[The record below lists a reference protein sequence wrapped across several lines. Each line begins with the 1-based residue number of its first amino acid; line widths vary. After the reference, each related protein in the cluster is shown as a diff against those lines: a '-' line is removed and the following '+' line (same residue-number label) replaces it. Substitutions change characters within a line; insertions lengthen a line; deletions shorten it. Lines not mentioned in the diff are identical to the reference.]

1 MKQDALNGNLL
12 LSLFAHCFNFILRCE
27 PTLPLIAGGLK
38 MDRKTTNYE
47 GDLAFKLTPE
57 LEFYTKVCTTALVPT
72 FYIPDTNDQLN
83 SLKSHIR
90 MLDPE
95 FVAKLA
101 VYTREKMY
109 FRTIPLVLTV
119 ELAKVYSKYKAE
131 GKVPQNDDLIRRMTR
146 RVINRADEITE
157 MLAYYAKANK
167 SNWESHESGQVKKL
181 KRLSKGIE
189 RGIADAFEKFDEYQF
204 GKYNAGGKKEITLRD
219 ALFLVHPPRA
229 DASRRELY
237 QRIIDGNLKTP
248 YTWQTVISD
257 AGKTGKPKKQAWE
270 ELIASGKLPYMA
282 TLRNLRNMLEN
293 EVSTEHIKRVCNYIR
308 NPKAVKGSR
317 QLPFRYLTAYRILTG
332 GPERRRGGWGYQ
344 NRFKTVKT
352 TNYNSEHVNMILDAL
367 EDAVKLSIDN
377 IPVYAHESVLIAT
390 DVSSSMQKP
399 LVIIGE
405 TDGQRERR
413 LGRPDGS
420 IIEQFDIGAVLAMM
434 LASKC
439 ERAVVGMF
447 GDTWK
452 PVHFPTTDILANA
465 QEIHKREGEVGYST
479 NGYLIL
485 EWAIKKFNEGHKF
498 DRIMVFTDEQLWDST
513 GQHQGSG
520 RYHKLWKEYK
530 RLHPEAK
537 MVIFNLDPSGGE
549 SSPVDIVAGDAY
561 LISGWSD
568 KIFEILEN
576 IEKGEDTLKAIHD
589 IKL

>member
-1 MKQDALNGNLL
+1 MENQ
-12 LSLFAHCFNFILRCE
+12 R
-27 PTLPLIAGGLK
+27 T
-38 MDRKTTNYE
+38 TTNYE

-72 FYIPDTNDQLN
+72 FYVPNTNDQLN

-90 MLDPE
+90 RLDPE

-101 VYTREKMY
+101 VYAREKMY

-119 ELAKVYSKYKAE
+119 ELAKVYSKYKTE
-131 GKVPQNDDLIRRMTR
+131 GKVPQNDDLIRRMTK
-146 RVINRADEITE
+146 RVIERADEITE

-167 SNWESHESGQVKKL
+167 TNWDTDSGQIKKL
-181 KRLSKGIE
+181 RKISKGIE

-204 GKYNAGGKKEITLRD
+204 AKYNAGGKKEITFKD
-219 ALFLVHPPRA
+219 ALFLVHPPRTTPF
-229 DASRRELY
+229 RRELY
-237 QRIIDGNLKTP
+237 QRIIDENLKTP
-248 YTWQTVISD
+248 YTWQTVLSD
-257 AGKTGKPKKQAWE
+257 AGKTGKSKKQAWE
-270 ELIASGKLPYMA
+270 ELIMSNKLPYMA

-293 EVSTEHIKRVCNYIR
+293 EVSTDHIQKVCNYIR
-308 NPKAVKGSR
+308 NPKAVRGSR
-317 QLPFRYLTAYRILTG
+317 QLPFRYLTAYRIITG
-332 GPERRRGGWGYQ
+332 GPERRSRGWGYT
-344 NRFKTVKT
+344 NRFKTVRT
-352 TNYNSEHVNMILDAL
+352 TNYNPEHVDMIVDAL

-399 LVIIGE
+399 LEIIGE
-405 TDGQRERR
+405 SEEQRKKR
-413 LGRPDGS
+413 LNRPDGT

-434 LASKC
+434 LATKC
-439 ERAVVGMF
+439 ENAVVGMF
-447 GDTWK
+447 GDFWK
-452 PVHFPTTDILANA
+452 PVRFPTRDILANA
-465 QEIHKREGEVGYST
+465 NEIHKREGEVGYST
-479 NGYLIL
+479 NGYMVL
-485 EWAIKKFNEGHKF
+485 EWAIEMFEKGRKF
-498 DRIMVFTDEQLWDST
+498 DRIMLFTDEQLWDST
-513 GQHQGSG
+513 GRYQGQG
-520 RYHKLWKEYK
+520 RYHRLWKEYR

-589 IKL
+589 IEL